1 MAEAEP
7 HRSGRVLA
15 VLTAAVTFLLSVT
28 GCQLNGSISPSPTP
42 SGTPPRPFTVM
53 STDLVRVTDPAAITD
68 AASALVS
75 LNVFQRLMT
84 ADPGQSVLKPDAA
97 RDCIFTSATTY
108 SCTLNEG
115 LTFHNGHALTAS
127 DVKFSIERATRLNV
141 AGSSTSLL
149 SSLRRIETPDEQ
161 TVRFR
166 LSRPDTQ
173 FGWALASP
181 AASIVDEQVYQQDD
195 IRPPTESVVGSGPFA
210 VAHRDERSLLLTR
223 HGTYVGR
230 NPAQLQALEYRT
242 APDSATIEDAMANG
256 KVDVIWRGLN
266 AAAITRYSRQ
276 VRASTDRLTADG
288 FTEHTYVGERIL
300 QLGWNP
306 ASRMRENK
314 PLRQAIA
321 TALQGDRTLDS
332 VVPPGIPGHVT
343 SFPVGG
349 KATPKITWK
358 NRIPLALTYDSTA
371 PDALDIATQIRTRL
385 ENSGGLSVQLRPDS
399 PVADLWLLDR
409 KAWTSTGLA
418 WLQPYIDAPLPT
430 AATTIQTIVTEFRKT
445 TDDEAAAQ
453 LLGSLQKQA
462 AVDSVLVPM
471 TQSDEYLYAR
481 AGVEVSDAGFGPG
494 WQLGLYGISNG

>member
-1 MAEAEP
+1 MAKAKSP
-7 HRSGRVLA
+7 AHGRRLVA
-15 VLTAAVTFLLSVT
+15 VVAAATMLSAT

-68 AASALVS
+68 SASAVMS
-75 LNVFQRLMT
+75 QNVFQRLMT
-84 ADPGQSVLKPDAA
+84 AEPGQSVLKPDAA

-115 LTFHNGHALTAS
+115 LTFHNGHALTSS
-127 DVKFSIERATRLNV
+127 DVKFSIQRATRLNV

-149 SSLRRIETPDEQ
+149 SSLRRIETPDPQ
-161 TVRFR
+161 TVRFL

-181 AASIVDEQVYQQDD
+181 AASIVDEEVYQQDD
-195 IRPPTESVVGSGPFA
+195 IRPPTEPVVGSGPFA

-230 NPAQLQALEYRT
+230 NPAEMQALEYRT
-242 APDSATIEDAMANG
+242 AADSATIEDAMANG
-256 KVDVIWRGLN
+256 KVDVVWRGLN

-276 VRASTDRLTADG
+276 AAASTDQLTTDG
-288 FTEHTYVGERIL
+288 FTQHTYFGERVL

-306 ASRMRENK
+306 ASRMRGNR

-332 VVPPGIPGHVT
+332 VVPPGIPGHLS

-358 NRIPLALTYDSTA
+358 NRIPLTLSYDSTA
-371 PDALDIATQIRTRL
+371 PDGLDIATQIRTRL
-385 ENSGGLSVQLRPDS
+385 ENSGGLSVQLRPDA
-399 PVADLWLLDR
+399 VAADLWLLDR

-445 TDDEAAAQ
+445 TDDQAAAQ

-462 AVDSVLVPM
+462 AVDNVLVPIS
-471 TQSDEYLYAR
+471 QSDEYLYAR
-481 AGVEVSDAGFGPG
+481 AGVEVSETGFGPG
-494 WQLGLYGISNG
+494 WQLGLFGISNG

>member
-1 MAEAEP
+1 MAKANP
-7 HRSGRVLA
+7 CPTGRVVAA
-15 VLTAAVTFLLSVT
+15 VTAAFTFLLSVT
-28 GCQLNGSISPSPTP
+28 GCQLNGSVSPSPTP

-68 AASALVS
+68 AASAVVS
-75 LNVFQRLMT
+75 LNVFQRLLT

-127 DVKFSIERATRLNV
+127 DVKFSIQRATRLNV

-161 TVRFR
+161 TVRFL

-181 AASIVDEQVYQQDD
+181 AASIVDEEVYQQDD
-195 IRPPTESVVGSGPFA
+195 IRPPTEPVVGSGPFA

-230 NPAQLQALEYRT
+230 NPAQLQAMEYRT

-256 KVDVIWRGLN
+256 RVDVVWRGLN

-276 VRASTDRLTADG
+276 VAASADRLTDDG
-288 FTEHTYVGERIL
+288 FTQHTYVGERIL
-300 QLGWNP
+300 QIGWNP

-358 NRIPLALTYDSTA
+358 NRIPLTLTYDSTA
-371 PDALDIATQIRTRL
+371 PDALDVATQIRTRL
-385 ENSGGLSVQLRPDS
+385 ENSGGLSVQLRPDA

-430 AATTIQTIVTEFRKT
+430 AAATIQTIVTEFRKT
-445 TDDEAAAQ
+445 TDDKAAAQ

-462 AVDSVLVPM
+462 AVDNVLVPM
-471 TQSDEYLYAR
+471 SQSDEYLYAR
-481 AGVEVSDAGFGPG
+481 SGVDVSDTGFGPG

>member
-1 MAEAEP
+1 MAKAKSP
-7 HRSGRVLA
+7 AHGRRLVA
-15 VLTAAVTFLLSVT
+15 IVAAATILSAS

-68 AASALVS
+68 SASAVIS
-75 LNVFQRLMT
+75 QNVFQRLMT
-84 ADPGQSVLKPDAA
+84 AEPGQSVLKPDAA

-115 LTFHNGHALTAS
+115 LTFHNGHALTSS
-127 DVKFSIERATRLNV
+127 DVKFSIQRATRLNV

-149 SSLRRIETPDEQ
+149 SSLRRIETPDPQ
-161 TVRFR
+161 TVRFL

-181 AASIVDEQVYQQDD
+181 AASIVDEEVYQQDD
-195 IRPPTESVVGSGPFA
+195 IRPPTEPVVGSGPFA

-230 NPAQLQALEYRT
+230 NPAEMQALEYRT
-242 APDSATIEDAMANG
+242 AADSATIEDAMANG
-256 KVDVIWRGLN
+256 KVDVVWRGLN

-276 VRASTDRLTADG
+276 AAASTDQLTTDG
-288 FTEHTYVGERIL
+288 FTQHTYFGERVL

-306 ASRMRENK
+306 ASRMRGNR

-332 VVPPGIPGHVT
+332 VVPPGIPGHLS

-358 NRIPLALTYDSTA
+358 TRIPLILSYDSTA
-371 PDALDIATQIRTRL
+371 PDGLDIATQIRTRL
-385 ENSGGLSVQLRPDS
+385 ENSGGLSVQLRPDA
-399 PVADLWLLDR
+399 VAADLWLLDR

-445 TDDEAAAQ
+445 TDDQAAAQ

-462 AVDSVLVPM
+462 AVDNVLVPIS
-471 TQSDEYLYAR
+471 QSDEYLYAR
-481 AGVEVSDAGFGPG
+481 AGVEVSETGFGPG
-494 WQLGLYGISNG
+494 WQLGLFGISNG

>member
-1 MAEAEP
+1 MAKAKVP
-7 HRSGRVLA
+7 PGGRGVLA
-15 VLTAAVTFLLSVT
+15 LASVVTLLSVT
-28 GCQLNGSISPSPTP
+28 GCQLNGSVSPSPTP
-42 SGTPPRPFTVM
+42 SGPPPRPFTVM
-53 STDLVRVTDPAAITD
+53 STDPVRVTDPAAITD
-68 AASALVS
+68 SASAVVS

-127 DVKFSIERATRLNV
+127 DVKFSIQRATRLNV
-141 AGSSTSLL
+141 AGSSTSSL
-149 SSLRRIETPDEQ
+149 SSLRRIETPDPQ
-161 TVRFR
+161 TVRFV

-181 AASIVDEQVYQQDD
+181 AASIVDEEIYQQDD
-195 IRPPTESVVGSGPFA
+195 IRPPTESIVGSGPFA
-210 VAHRDERSLLLTR
+210 VAHHDDRSLLLTR
-223 HGTYVGR
+223 HGAYVGR
-230 NPAQLQALEYRT
+230 NPAAMQALEYRT
-242 APDSATIEDAMANG
+242 VADSATIEDAMANG
-256 KVDVIWRGLN
+256 KVDVVWRGLN
-266 AAAITRYSRQ
+266 AAAITRYGRQ
-276 VRASTDRLTADG
+276 VQSSSERLTADG
-288 FTEHTYVGERIL
+288 FAEHSYFGERVL

-306 ASRMRENK
+306 ASRMRGNR

-332 VVPPGIPGHVT
+332 IVPPGIPGHT
-343 SFPVGG
+343 SSFPLGG

-358 NRIPLALTYDSTA
+358 NRIPLTLTYDSTA

-385 ENSGGLSVQLRPDS
+385 ENPGGLSVQLRPDA

-445 TDDEAAAQ
+445 TDDEAAAR

-462 AVDSVLVPM
+462 AVDNVLLPLS
-471 TQSDEYLYAR
+471 QGDEYLYAR
-481 AGVEVSDAGFGPG
+481 AGVEVSEAGFGPG
-494 WQLGLYGISNG
+494 WQLGLFGISNG

>member
-1 MAEAEP
+1 MVKVKP
-7 HRSGRVLA
+7 LRGGRGVA
-15 VLTAAVTFLLSVT
+15 ALTAAFAFVLSAG
-28 GCQLNGSISPSPTP
+28 GCQLNGSVSPSPTP
-42 SGTPPRPFTVM
+42 SGEPPRPFTVM
-53 STDLVRVTDPAAITD
+53 STDLIRVTDPAAITG
-68 AASALVS
+68 AASAVVS

-97 RDCIFTSATTY
+97 RDCIFTSTTIY

-115 LTFHNGHALTAS
+115 LTFHNGHPLTAS
-127 DVKFSIERATRLNV
+127 DVKFSIQRATRLNV
-141 AGSSTSLL
+141 PGSSTSLL

-161 TVRFR
+161 TVRFQ

-173 FGWALASP
+173 FAWALASP
-181 AASIVDEQVYQQDD
+181 AASIVDEEVYPQDD

-230 NPAQLQALEYRT
+230 NPAQMQALEYRT
-242 APDSATIEDAMANG
+242 APDSASIEDAMANG
-256 KVDVIWRGLN
+256 KVDVVWRGLN

-276 VRASTDRLTADG
+276 VRTNADRVTADG
-288 FTEHTYVGERIL
+288 FTEYTYVGERVI

-306 ASRMRENK
+306 ASAMRGNK

-321 TALQGDRTLDS
+321 AALQGDRTLDS

-349 KATPKITWK
+349 KAMPKITWK
-358 NRIPLALTYDSTA
+358 NRIPLTLAYDSTA
-371 PDALDIATQIRTRL
+371 PDALDIATQVRTRL
-385 ENSGGLSVQLRPDS
+385 ENSGGLSVQLRADT
-399 PVADLWLLDR
+399 PVADIWLLDR

-445 TDDEAAAQ
+445 TDNEAAAQ

-462 AVDSVLVPM
+462 AVDNVLVPM
-471 TQSDEYLYAR
+471 SQSDEYLYAR

>member
-1 MAEAEP
+1 MRWSLPNGWSRPMAKAKP
-7 HRSGRVLA
+7 LRRGPGVA
-15 VLTAAVTFLLSVT
+15 ALTAACACVLSVT
-28 GCQLNGSISPSPTP
+28 GCQLNGSVSPSPTP
-42 SGTPPRPFTVM
+42 SGEPPRPFTVM

-68 AASALVS
+68 SASAVVS

-84 ADPGQSVLKPDAA
+84 AEPGQSVLKPDAA

-108 SCTLNEG
+108 SCTLNED

-149 SSLRRIETPDEQ
+149 SSLRRIETPDPQ
-161 TVRFR
+161 TVRFL

-181 AASIVDEQVYQQDD
+181 AASIVDEEVYQQDD

-230 NPAQLQALEYRT
+230 NPAHMQALEYRT
-242 APDSATIEDAMANG
+242 AADSASIEDAMAHG
-256 KVDVIWRGLN
+256 KVDVVWRGLN

-276 VRASTDRLTADG
+276 VAASTDRLTADG
-288 FTEHTYVGERIL
+288 FTEHTYVGERVL

-306 ASRMRENK
+306 ASRMRGNR

-332 VVPPGIPGHVT
+332 VVPGGIPGHTT
-343 SFPVGG
+343 SFPLGG

-358 NRIPLALTYDSTA
+358 NRIPLTLTYDSTA
-371 PDALDIATQIRTRL
+371 PDA
-385 ENSGGLSVQLRPDS
+385 
-399 PVADLWLLDR
+399 
-409 KAWTSTGLA
+409 
-418 WLQPYIDAPLPT
+418 
-430 AATTIQTIVTEFRKT
+430 F
-445 TDDEAAAQ
+445 
-453 LLGSLQKQA
+453 
-462 AVDSVLVPM
+462 
-471 TQSDEYLYAR
+471 
-481 AGVEVSDAGFGPG
+481 
-494 WQLGLYGISNG
+494 

>member
-1 MAEAEP
+1 MAKAKSP
-7 HRSGRVLA
+7 AHGRRLVA
-15 VLTAAVTFLLSVT
+15 IVAAATILSAS

-68 AASALVS
+68 SASAVMS
-75 LNVFQRLMT
+75 QNVFQRLMT
-84 ADPGQSVLKPDAA
+84 AEPGQSVLKPDAA

-115 LTFHNGHALTAS
+115 LTFHNGHALTSS
-127 DVKFSIERATRLNV
+127 DVKFSIQRATRLNV

-149 SSLRRIETPDEQ
+149 SSLRRIETPDPQ
-161 TVRFR
+161 TVRFL

-181 AASIVDEQVYQQDD
+181 AASIVDEEVYQQDD
-195 IRPPTESVVGSGPFA
+195 IRPPTEPVVGSGPFA

-230 NPAQLQALEYRT
+230 NPAEMQALEYRT
-242 APDSATIEDAMANG
+242 AADSATIEDAMANG
-256 KVDVIWRGLN
+256 KVDVVWRGLN

-276 VRASTDRLTADG
+276 AAASTDQLTTDG
-288 FTEHTYVGERIL
+288 FTQHTYFGERVL

-306 ASRMRENK
+306 ASRMRGNR

-332 VVPPGIPGHVT
+332 VVPPGIPGHLS

-349 KATPKITWK
+349 KATPKISWK
-358 NRIPLALTYDSTA
+358 NRIPLTLSYDSTA
-371 PDALDIATQIRTRL
+371 PDGLDIATQIRTRL
-385 ENSGGLSVQLRPDS
+385 ENSGGLSVQLRPDA
-399 PVADLWLLDR
+399 VAADLWLLDR

-462 AVDSVLVPM
+462 AVDNVLVPIS
-471 TQSDEYLYAR
+471 QSDEYLYAR
-481 AGVEVSDAGFGPG
+481 AGVEVSETGFGPG
-494 WQLGLYGISNG
+494 WQLGLFGISNG

>member
-1 MAEAEP
+1 MAKANP
-7 HRSGRVLA
+7 CPTGRVVAA
-15 VLTAAVTFLLSVT
+15 VTAAFTFLLSVT
-28 GCQLNGSISPSPTP
+28 GCQLNGSVSPSPTP

-53 STDLVRVTDPAAITD
+53 SSDLVRVTDPAAITD
-68 AASALVS
+68 AASAVVS
-75 LNVFQRLMT
+75 LNVFQRLLT

-127 DVKFSIERATRLNV
+127 DVKFSIQRATRLNV

-161 TVRFR
+161 TVRFL

-181 AASIVDEQVYQQDD
+181 AASIVDEEVYQQDD
-195 IRPPTESVVGSGPFA
+195 IRPPTEPVVGSGPFA

-256 KVDVIWRGLN
+256 RVDVVWRGLN

-276 VRASTDRLTADG
+276 VAASADRLTDDG
-288 FTEHTYVGERIL
+288 FTQHTYVGERIL
-300 QLGWNP
+300 QIGWNP

-358 NRIPLALTYDSTA
+358 NRIPLTLTYDSTA
-371 PDALDIATQIRTRL
+371 PDALDVATQIRTRL
-385 ENSGGLSVQLRPDS
+385 ENSGGLSVQLRPDA

-430 AATTIQTIVTEFRKT
+430 AAATIQTIVTEFRKT
-445 TDDEAAAQ
+445 TDDKAAAQ

-462 AVDSVLVPM
+462 AVDNVLVPM
-471 TQSDEYLYAR
+471 SQSDEYLYAR
-481 AGVEVSDAGFGPG
+481 SGVDVSDTGFGPG

>member
-1 MAEAEP
+1 MAKAKLP
-7 HRSGRVLA
+7 ANGRRLVALA
-15 VLTAAVTFLLSVT
+15 AAITMLSAT
-28 GCQLNGSISPSPTP
+28 GCQLSGSISPSPTP

-68 AASALVS
+68 SASAVVS
-75 LNVFQRLMT
+75 QNVFQRLMT
-84 ADPGQSVLKPDAA
+84 AEPGQSVLKPDAA

-108 SCTLNEG
+108 SCTLNEA
-115 LTFHNGHALTAS
+115 LTFHNGHALTSS
-127 DVKFSIERATRLNV
+127 DVKFSIQRATRLNV

-149 SSLRRIETPDEQ
+149 SSLRRIETPDPQ
-161 TVRFR
+161 TVRFL

-181 AASIVDEQVYQQDD
+181 AASIVDEEVYQQDD

-230 NPAQLQALEYRT
+230 NPAEMQALEYRT
-242 APDSATIEDAMANG
+242 AADSATIEDAMANG
-256 KVDVIWRGLN
+256 KVDVVWRGLN

-276 VRASTDRLTADG
+276 AAASTDQLTADG
-288 FTEHTYVGERIL
+288 FTQHTYFGERVL

-306 ASRMRENK
+306 ASPMRENR
-314 PLRQAIA
+314 PLRHAIA

-332 VVPPGIPGHVT
+332 VVPPGIPGYLS

-358 NRIPLALTYDSTA
+358 SRIPLILSYDSTA

-385 ENSGGLSVQLRPDS
+385 ENSGGLSVQLRPDAAA
-399 PVADLWLLDR
+399 ADLWLLDR

-462 AVDSVLVPM
+462 AVDNVLVPIS
-471 TQSDEYLYAR
+471 QSDEYLYAR
-481 AGVEVSDAGFGPG
+481 AGVEVSETGFGPG
-494 WQLGLYGISNG
+494 WQLGLFGISNG

>member
-1 MAEAEP
+1 MAKAKSP
-7 HRSGRVLA
+7 AHGRRLVA
-15 VLTAAVTFLLSVT
+15 IVAAATILSAS

-68 AASALVS
+68 SASAVMS
-75 LNVFQRLMT
+75 QNVFQRLMT
-84 ADPGQSVLKPDAA
+84 AEPGQSVLKPDAA

-115 LTFHNGHALTAS
+115 LTFHNGHALTSS
-127 DVKFSIERATRLNV
+127 DVKFSIQRATRLNV

-149 SSLRRIETPDEQ
+149 SSLRRIETPDPQ
-161 TVRFR
+161 TVRFL

-181 AASIVDEQVYQQDD
+181 AASIVDEEVYQQDD
-195 IRPPTESVVGSGPFA
+195 IRPPTEPVVGSGPFA

-230 NPAQLQALEYRT
+230 NPAEMQALEYRT
-242 APDSATIEDAMANG
+242 AADSATIEDAMANG
-256 KVDVIWRGLN
+256 KVDVVWRGLN

-276 VRASTDRLTADG
+276 AAASPDQLTTDG
-288 FTEHTYVGERIL
+288 FTQHTYFGERVL

-306 ASRMRENK
+306 ASRMRGNR

-332 VVPPGIPGHVT
+332 VVPPGIPGHLS

-349 KATPKITWK
+349 KATPKISWK
-358 NRIPLALTYDSTA
+358 NRIPLTLSYDSTA
-371 PDALDIATQIRTRL
+371 PDGLDIATQIRTRL
-385 ENSGGLSVQLRPDS
+385 ENSGGLSVQLRPDA
-399 PVADLWLLDR
+399 VAADLWLLDR

-462 AVDSVLVPM
+462 AVDNVLVPIS
-471 TQSDEYLYAR
+471 QSDEYLYAR
-481 AGVEVSDAGFGPG
+481 AGVEVSETGFGPG
-494 WQLGLYGISNG
+494 WQLGLFGISNG

>member
-1 MAEAEP
+1 
-7 HRSGRVLA
+7 
-15 VLTAAVTFLLSVT
+15 
-28 GCQLNGSISPSPTP
+28 
-42 SGTPPRPFTVM
+42 M

-68 AASALVS
+68 SASAVMS
-75 LNVFQRLMT
+75 QNVFQRLMT
-84 ADPGQSVLKPDAA
+84 AEPGQSVLKPDAA

-115 LTFHNGHALTAS
+115 LTFHNGHALTSS
-127 DVKFSIERATRLNV
+127 DVKFSIQRATRLNV

-149 SSLRRIETPDEQ
+149 SSLRRIETPDPQ
-161 TVRFR
+161 TVRFL

-181 AASIVDEQVYQQDD
+181 AASIVDEEVYQQDD
-195 IRPPTESVVGSGPFA
+195 IRPPTEPVVGSGPFA

-230 NPAQLQALEYRT
+230 NPAEMQALEYRT
-242 APDSATIEDAMANG
+242 AADSATIEDAMANG
-256 KVDVIWRGLN
+256 KVDVVWRGLN

-276 VRASTDRLTADG
+276 AAASTDQLTTDG
-288 FTEHTYVGERIL
+288 FTQHTYFGERVL

-306 ASRMRENK
+306 ASRMRGNR

-332 VVPPGIPGHVT
+332 VVPPGIPGHLS

-349 KATPKITWK
+349 KATPKISWK
-358 NRIPLALTYDSTA
+358 NRIPLTLSYDSTA
-371 PDALDIATQIRTRL
+371 PDGLDIATQIRTRL
-385 ENSGGLSVQLRPDS
+385 ENSGGLSVQLRPDA
-399 PVADLWLLDR
+399 VAADLWLLDR

-445 TDDEAAAQ
+445 TDDQAAAQ

-462 AVDSVLVPM
+462 AVDNVLVPIS
-471 TQSDEYLYAR
+471 QSDEYLYAR
-481 AGVEVSDAGFGPG
+481 AGVEVSETGFGPG
-494 WQLGLYGISNG
+494 WQLGLFGISNG